1 MSGVWIGAS
10 YALGRSVRVG
20 EPYPHICG
28 INVAGRMSRRRVV
41 LWKRDCAACVQEQH
55 EQEHPPQ
62 IPVDQLPPVDPDITA
77 AEHRRTGE
85 KD

>member
-1 MSGVWIGAS
+1 VTGLWIGAS
-10 YALGRSVRVG
+10 YVLGRPVRFG

-28 INVAGRMSRRRVV
+28 VNVAGRMSSRRVL

-55 EQEHPPQ
+55 EQEYPPP
-62 IPVDQLPPVDPDITA
+62 IAVDELPAVDPDITA
-77 AEHRRTGE
+77 AEHRRVGD